1 MLRDFLLS
9 ALVAI
14 NGYFLVTVLL
24 NIAYF
29 RRATKAARITSGP
42 LVSVIVPARNEEAA
56 IARCVK
62 SLLAQEYA
70 DYEVIVVDDQSTD
83 GTAQIV
89 SELAAHDARLRL
101 VSGAPLPDGWLG
113 KPHALSQGAAVA
125 RGEILILTDADTSH
139 GPKSVSWAV
148 TNLQDHHADMLSGYL
163 DQEYGSLGE
172 TVIVPTMY
180 AAMLL
185 VPFYLLL
192 RSKSPQLAF
201 AIGQYVAIRRDALE
215 GVGGYDAIKGSLV
228 DDMSMAKLVKASGY
242 REVFLDANEAAS
254 CRLYSGYR
262 DAFAGIM
269 RSVYSALG
277 GHPLPVAIVS
287 ALVLGVIVAP
297 SAVVLASYATL
308 QLPVGLLAIA
318 VALFAAQWAL
328 VVYDRDVPF
337 LAFVFYPLVF
347 LNLALILNASM
358 LTTGFGRGVDWKGR
372 LVRKP
377 RDPGVADEIA
387 VADAACRPG
396 EDC

>member
-56 IARCVK
+56 IARCVE
-62 SLLAQEYA
+62 SLLVQDYA
-70 DYEVIVVDDQSTD
+70 NYEVIVVDDQSTD
-83 GTAQIV
+83 ATAQIV
-89 SELAAHDARLRL
+89 AELAAHDSRLRL
-101 VSGAPLPDGWLG
+101 VSGTPLPEGWLG

-201 AIGQYVAIRRDALE
+201 AIGQYVAIRRDTLQ

-228 DDMSMAKLVKASGY
+228 DDISMAKLVKASGY

-262 DAFAGIM
+262 DAFAGIK

-277 GHPLPVAIVS
+277 GHPLPAAVVS

-297 SAVVLASYATL
+297 AAVVLASYATL
-308 QLPVGLLAIA
+308 QLPVGLLAVA

-328 VVYDRDVPF
+328 VVWDRDVPF
-337 LAFVFYPLVF
+337 LAFVLYPLVF
-347 LNLALILNASM
+347 LNLVLILNASM
-358 LTTGFGRGVDWKGR
+358 LGTGFGRGVDWKGR

-377 RDPGVADEIA
+377 RGSGAAEEVA